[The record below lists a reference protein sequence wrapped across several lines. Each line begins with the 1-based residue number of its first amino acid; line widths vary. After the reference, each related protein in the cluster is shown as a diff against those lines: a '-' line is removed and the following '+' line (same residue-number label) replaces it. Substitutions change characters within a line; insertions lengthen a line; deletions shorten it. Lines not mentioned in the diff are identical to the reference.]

1 MYLKIVVMRILHPS
15 NDWCH
20 RQRKYYTLIE
30 ENCFILVLILA
41 LCWIFWLEMRV
52 LQSFAIFATSSPL
65 QRSWHLLEN
74 AFILQQPLEY
84 LTFQIIYQDLV
95 LTQQRRNISF
105 LMSLIMRFWTHV
117 ANTQCQLCKR
127 LMDQLFLFPLVW
139 SDLRK
144 VFYNGF
150 DK

>member
-1 MYLKIVVMRILHPS
+1 MRILHPS
-15 NDWCH
+15 NNWCL
-20 RQRKYYTLIE
+20 RQRKHKTLNE
-30 ENCFILVLILA
+30 EKKCLILVLILA
-41 LCWIFWLEMRV
+41 LCWIFRLEMRA

-74 AFILQQPLEY
+74 AFILQQPLEF
-84 LTFQIIYQDLV
+84 LTFQILYQDLV